1 MALEA
6 AEGSPAGLLCS
17 LFANDS
23 IADEKDVGNEFSATS
38 GGGDTG
44 VFALEGLPGLS
55 GEETMD
61 LGLKSPLE
69 D

>member
-6 AEGSPAGLLCS
+6 AEGSPVALGCS
-17 LFANDS
+17 LLANDS
-23 IADEKDVGNEFSATS
+23 IADENEVGNEFSAES

-44 VFALEGLPGLS
+44 VFALDGLPGLI

-61 LGLKSPLE
+61 LGLKSPL
-69 D
+69 DD